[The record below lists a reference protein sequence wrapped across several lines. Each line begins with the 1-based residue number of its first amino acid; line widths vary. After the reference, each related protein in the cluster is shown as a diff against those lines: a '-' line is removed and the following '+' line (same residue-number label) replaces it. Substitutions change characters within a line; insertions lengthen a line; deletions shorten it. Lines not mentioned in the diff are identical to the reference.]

1 MSLTTDGELFK
12 KAEKYSIQLNAIVYK
27 DQLYDMQLMKGGY
40 IINMADSDSMGTHWV
55 SFWIDDAKK
64 NDAVVYFDSFGVNPP
79 MEVRNALKKIA
90 LKILVSD
97 KQIQN
102 INSGWC
108 GIYNLFFLW
117 FMQNHSK
124 GHTGRATREMRSVDV
139 SLEKRLDMFLNLF
152 SDDVEQ
158 NLTILKKLF
167 LKTT

>member
-1 MSLTTDGELFK
+1 MSLTTDIELFK
-12 KAEKYSIQLNAIVYK
+12 KAEKYSIQLNAIVFK
-27 DQLYDMQLMKGGY
+27 NQLYDMQLMKGGY

-55 SFWIDDAKK
+55 AFWIDDARK
-64 NDAVVYFDSFGVNPP
+64 NDAVVYFDSFGISPP

-108 GIYNLFFLW
+108 GIYNLYFLW
-117 FMQNHSK
+117 FMQNHAK
-124 GHTGRATREMRSVDV
+124 IP
-139 SLEKRLDMFLNLF
+139 LEKRLDMFLNLF
-152 SDDVEQ
+152 SNDIEQ

-167 LKTT
+167 LKTV

>member
-1 MSLTTDGELFK
+1 MSLTTDIELFK
-12 KAEKYSIQLNAIVYK
+12 KAEKYSIQLNAIVFK
-27 DQLYDMQLMKGGY
+27 NQLYDMQLMKGGY

-55 SFWIDDAKK
+55 AFWIDNTKK
-64 NDAVVYFDSFGVNPP
+64 NDAIVYFDSFGVVPP
-79 MEVRNALKKIA
+79 MEIRNALKKIA

-97 KQIQN
+97 KHIQN

-117 FMQNHSK
+117 FMQNHPK
-124 GHTGRATREMRSVDV
+124 VP
-139 SLEKRLDMFLNLF
+139 LEKRLDMFLNLF

-167 LKTT
+167 LRTV

>member
-1 MSLTTDGELFK
+1 MSLTTDMQLFK
-12 KAEKYSIQLNAIVYK
+12 IADEYGINLIAVVFK
-27 DQLYDMQLMKGGY
+27 DQLSYPFMKGGY
-40 IINMADSDSMGTHWV
+40 IINMANSDSMGTHWV

-64 NDAVVYFDSFGVNPP
+64 NDAIVYFDSFGVVPP
-79 MEVRNALKKIA
+79 MEVRKALKKIA

-117 FMQNHSK
+117 FMQNHPK
-124 GHTGRATREMRSVDV
+124 V
-139 SLEKRLDMFLNLF
+139 SLEKRLDLFLNLF
-152 SDDVEQ
+152 CDDVEK

-167 LKTT
+167 PVKIPS